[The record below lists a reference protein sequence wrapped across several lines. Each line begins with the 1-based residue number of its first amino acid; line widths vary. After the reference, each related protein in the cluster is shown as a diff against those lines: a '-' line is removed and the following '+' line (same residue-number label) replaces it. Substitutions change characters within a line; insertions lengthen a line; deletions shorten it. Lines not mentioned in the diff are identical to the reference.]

1 MNEIINSL
9 SAAMAAGEG
18 EFNALPFLIGAV
30 VLAVLG
36 IILRANI
43 IHERNKLLPPLY
55 PEQPEEQPMSEPEPE
70 QSTEPELSPEEEQTA
85 PPEEEQTAPPE
96 EEQSEV
102 EETLPAEEVE
112 EEEKV
117 LICNGCGSKVSS
129 KSNFCQV
136 CGEKVH

>member
-85 PPEEEQTAPPE
+85 PPEEEQ
-96 EEQSEV
+96 SEV

-136 CGEKVH
+136 CGEKVW